1 MRINS
6 SLLAITLL
14 FAASCSF
21 QPKFEVSGKISDAAD
36 KTIYLEEIG
45 KPLGMALDSAKLGK
59 DGKYS
64 FSLPAVSYPSFYAIR
79 LGNDRITF
87 SVDSTESVKI
97 NSSASA
103 FGSKYDVEGSHESK
117 KIQEVVLRGQELN
130 KEIRSLNQALNDK
143 TLSQQEFRDSV
154 LSLIDI
160 YKADVQH
167 FIYENPR
174 SASAF
179 FTLYQRI
186 GGYSIFDANNPKDY
200 RAYGAVATSWDSF
213 YPESAS
219 SKYLKE
225 LTLEAFKARR
235 KANSNDKTFD
245 NIEEIDNFEIELPNR
260 NGKLMSLSSLK
271 GKVVLLDFTAYQG
284 EHSGPYNIALAELY
298 SKYKDRGFEIYQIS
312 LDADE
317 HFWKVTSSNLPWITV
332 RDRNSQYSSIAKTY
346 NVTSLPTAYILDR
359 EGAIR
364 ERATGIEQLEK
375 QIKELLK

>member
-1 MRINS
+1 MRIN
-6 SLLAITLL
+6 TLL
-14 FAASCSF
+14 LIAVTLFATSCSLE
-21 QPKFEVSGKISDAAD
+21 PKFEVSGTISNAAD
-36 KTIYLEEIG
+36 QTIYLEDIG
-45 KPLGMALDSAKLGK
+45 KPLGMALDSARLDD
-59 DGKYS
+59 DGDYH
-64 FSLPAVSYPSFYAIR
+64 FSLPSLSYPSFYALR

-97 NSSASA
+97 NSSASS
-103 FGSKYDVEGSHESK
+103 FGSKYEVEGSHESK
-117 KIQEVVLRGQELN
+117 KIKEIVLRGQELN
-130 KEIRSLNQALNDK
+130 NELQSLNRAFSNKEVNQQTYNDS
-143 TLSQQEFRDSV
+143 L

-186 GGYSIFDANNPKDY
+186 GGYPIFDANNPKDY

-225 LTLEAFKARR
+225 ITLQAFKARK
-235 KANSNDKTFD
+235 KADSD
-245 NIEEIDNFEIELPNR
+245 NKAFENLKEVDNFEIELPNR
-260 NGKLMSLSSLK
+260 NGKLVNLASLK

-284 EHSGPYNIALAELY
+284 EFSGPYNIALAELY

-312 LDADE
+312 LDTDE
-317 HFWKVTSSNLPWITV
+317 HF
-332 RDRNSQYSSIAKTY
+332 
-346 NVTSLPTAYILDR
+346 
-359 EGAIR
+359 
-364 ERATGIEQLEK
+364 
-375 QIKELLK
+375 

>member
-6 SLLAITLL
+6 LLLIATTLY
-14 FAASCSF
+14 ASSCSF
-21 QPKFEVSGKISDAAD
+21 QPKFEVSGSISDAAD

-45 KPLGMALDSAKLGK
+45 KPLGQALDSAKLSK
-59 DGKYS
+59 NGKYS
-64 FSLPAVSYPSFYAIR
+64 FSRPALSYPSFYALR
-79 LGNDRITF
+79 LGNERITF

-97 NSSASA
+97 NSSASN
-103 FGSKYDVEGSHESK
+103 FSSKYEVEGSHESK
-117 KIQEVVLRGQELN
+117 KIQEIVVRGQELN
-130 KEIRSLNQALNDK
+130 NDLRALSNTFNSKVIDQQTYNDSL
-143 TLSQQEFRDSV
+143 

-186 GGYSIFDANNPKDY
+186 GGYPIFDANNPQDY

-225 LTLEAFKARR
+225 VTLQAFKAR
-235 KANSNDKTFD
+235 KKTESNNKTFE
-245 NIEEIDNFEIELPNR
+245 NLKEVDNFEIELPNR
-260 NGKLMSLSSLK
+260 SGKLESLASLK

-284 EHSGPYNIALAELY
+284 EYSGPYNIALAELY

-332 RDRNSQYSSIAKTY
+332 RDKNSQYSSVARTY
-346 NVTSLPTAYILDR
+346 NVTSLPTAFIIDR
-359 EGAIR
+359 EGAIQA
-364 ERATGIEQLEK
+364 RATDIKDIEK
-375 QIKELLK
+375 QIKGLL